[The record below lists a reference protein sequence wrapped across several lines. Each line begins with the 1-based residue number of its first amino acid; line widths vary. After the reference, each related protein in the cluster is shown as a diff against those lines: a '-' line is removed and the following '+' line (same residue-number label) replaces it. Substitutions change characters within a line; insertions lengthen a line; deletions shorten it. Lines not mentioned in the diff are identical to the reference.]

1 MDKDINYDFEQIVFL
16 DNLENQFNNPVLPF
30 FNTSEVI
37 KYNIEIVNIT
47 ATSNIDDNIFFKE
60 DIDELTLSIKKI
72 EEPKSDIEKYSKIIT
87 LKKDEILS
95 GRLFKSGKIM
105 IYAKNIEVDNPIK
118 MLIDEINKIY
128 KCNLKIIDTCL
139 CLICQFQLGFNVD
152 YIHLF
157 KILQKNPKLN
167 SGDFIIDVFNL
178 KIKKG
183 YHLIFYILAENKYKF
198 SFTIFSTG
206 KIQARCNGNKNI
218 CEILFQYCEYIFN
231 SLHLIRDNIET
242 TIIKKKHKKKINYN
256 LTRKSSNIQLFC
268 FGLSPNSKGILSSSH
283 FAFSKTNLP

>member
-1 MDKDINYDFEQIVFL
+1 MQSDIIFNFEPIINL

-47 ATSNIDDNIFFKE
+47 ATSNINDNIFFKE

-72 EEPKSDIEKYSKIIT
+72 EDPKSDIEKYSKIIT

-139 CLICQFQLGFNVD
+139 CLMCQFQLGFNVD

-167 SGDFIIDVFNL
+167 SGNFIIDVFNL

-242 TIIKKKHKKKINYN
+242 TVIKKKHKKK
-256 LTRKSSNIQLFC
+256 
-268 FGLSPNSKGILSSSH
+268 
-283 FAFSKTNLP
+283 